1 MKISELAQR
10 TGVSKETI
18 HYYIREGVLRKP
30 RKSTKN
36 SADYSEDYA
45 ELIPIIKALQEDYF
59 LPLSIIKKIIK
70 QLKKQSLSEKA
81 SFQFLSKYFRPIE
94 RLFAPEIIGREAFLK
109 TTGLVRRFL
118 DKFEQWGII
127 TPELKEGQLVYS
139 KDDVIIGKLI
149 VHFDRLGFNEEN
161 GIDAEDLRFI
171 ADFVREYVTKY
182 QAFLFKSS
190 LNTLSSDELARK
202 GGAYMETISLFLYH
216 IYHKLFAEEYARL
229 LKSVEERKD

>member
-30 RKSTKN
+30 RKSAKN

-45 ELIPIIKALQEDYF
+45 ELIPIIKVLQEDYF
-59 LPLSIIKKIIK
+59 LPLSIIKKVIK
-70 QLKKQSLSEKA
+70 QLRKQSVSEKA
-81 SFQFLSKYFRPIE
+81 SFQFLSKYFRPLE
-94 RLFAPEIIGREAFLK
+94 RLFAPDIEGREIFLK
-109 TTGLVRRFL
+109 ITGLTRRFL
-118 DKFEQWGII
+118 EKFEQWGII
-127 TPELKEGQLVYS
+127 TPELRDGQLVYS

-149 VHFDRLGFNEEN
+149 VHFDRLGFNEAN

-171 ADFVREYVTKY
+171 TDFVREYVTKY

-190 LNTLSSDELARK
+190 LGTLSSDDLERK
-202 GGAYMETISLFLYH
+202 GGAYMETISLFFYH
-216 IYHKLFAEEYARL
+216 IYHKLFTEEYARL
-229 LKSVEERKD
+229 LKSVEERRD

>member
-1 MKISELAQR
+1 MRISELAQR

-18 HYYIREGVLRKP
+18 HYYIREGILRKP
-30 RKSTKN
+30 RKSARN

-45 ELIPIIKALQEDYF
+45 ELIPIIKVLQEDYF
-59 LPLSIIKKIIK
+59 LPLSIIKKVIK
-70 QLKKQSLSEKA
+70 QLKKQPLSEKA
-81 SFQFLSKYFRPIE
+81 SFQFLSKYFRPLA
-94 RLFAPEIIGREAFLK
+94 RLFAPDIEGREVFLE
-109 TTGLVRRFL
+109 TTGLARRFL
-118 DKFEQWGII
+118 DKFEKWGII
-127 TPELKEGQLVYS
+127 TPELREGRLVYS

-171 ADFVREYVTKY
+171 TDFVREYVTKY

-190 LNTLSSDELARK
+190 LGTLSSDELERK
-202 GGAYMETISLFLYH
+202 GGAYMETISLFFYH
-216 IYHKLFAEEYARL
+216 IYHKLFTEEYARL